1 MSAVTSAPSLPGS
14 VVRAPLVTV
23 SDAVATF
30 QPVRGRFF
38 CWLLRLLPWLML
50 VVPVAVLTGRLTVS
64 GAPMFLSG
72 WVIAAAALLAFDVL
86 MWRIPWTLGA
96 LWNRSLIA
104 GTSTTPAAA
113 AAPLEGQY
121 AAFIQNIESWLNH
134 PGQCAMGIGFA
145 VLVVTWYQVRFSPT
159 YTGLLTIA
167 EFGGECL
174 VGFTIGLMAWRMGVV
189 GWKVW
194 QLGRCFDVTPLLQHP
209 DGCGGLE
216 PLGQLCLSNALIV
229 SMAGLFLGGWIVV
242 GPVTPYHALAAA
254 YAPLFTKLL
263 IIPLAFAGI
272 SFFWPLWSVHEIM
285 VAKRALVRQRLD
297 ALGNSIND
305 VARELLACAGDTDPA
320 RAADLAKRLDL
331 MQQTYASEQRVP
343 VWPFNTS
350 ILTKLLTAQA
360 VPLLG
365 LTGIGEPVL
374 KEIQALVGLLGQVQ
388 QP

>member
-1 MSAVTSAPSLPGS
+1 MSAVTSAASLPGDAL
-14 VVRAPLVTV
+14 RAPPATV
-23 SDAVATF
+23 ADALATF

-38 CWLLRLLPWLML
+38 RWLLRLLPWLML
-50 VVPVAVLTGRLTVS
+50 AIPLAVLTGRLAVS

-72 WVIAAAALLAFDVL
+72 WVVAAAALLAFDVL
-86 MWRIPWTLGA
+86 MWRIPGTLAA
-96 LWNRSLIA
+96 LWDRSLIA
-104 GTSTTPAAA
+104 GTSVVADGAQS
-113 AAPLEGQY
+113 LEGQY
-121 AAFIQNIESWLNH
+121 AAFIRNVESWLNH
-134 PGQCAMGIGFA
+134 PGQAAMGIGFA
-145 VLVVTWYQVRFSPT
+145 VLVATWFQVRFSPT

-174 VGFTIGLMAWRMGVV
+174 VGFTVGLMAWRMGVV

-194 QLGRCFDVTPLLQHP
+194 ELGRRFDVTPLLQHP

-229 SMAGLFLGGWIVV
+229 SVAGLFLGGWIVV
-242 GPVTPYHALAAA
+242 GPITQYHALAAA

-263 IIPLAFAGI
+263 IIPLVFAGI

-297 ALGNSIND
+297 ALGRSIDD
-305 VARELLACAGDTDPA
+305 VARELLTCAGDTDPTK
-320 RAADLAKRLDL
+320 AADLAKRLEL
-331 MQQTYASEQRVP
+331 MQQTYQSEQHVP

-374 KEIQALVGLLGQVQ
+374 KEVQALVGLLGQVQ